1 MLKLLKQSHRP
12 TTHLAENLCKHRLTK
27 CLISRQAYINGFW
40 KLTNWV
46 RNVRSLGEGA
56 MLRKTEHKFETEL
69 ELDRPT
75 SRMICIYHAL
85 SHPVRLTICKYLLAR
100 PYTVTE
106 ICELIGLQQYAVS
119 QQLAVLRNSDVVETA
134 RQSRNVIYS
143 LRSEAV
149 RRILRVSLR
158 NAKLEEVPNNAEKS
172 KRASDFAPVK

>member
-1 MLKLLKQSHRP
+1 MS
-12 TTHLAENLCKHRLTK
+12 
-27 CLISRQAYINGFW
+27 SR
-40 KLTNWV
+40 
-46 RNVRSLGEGA
+46 
-56 MLRKTEHKFETEL
+56 TEQKFETEV

-100 PYTVTE
+100 SYTVTE

-119 QQLAVLRNSDVVETA
+119 QQLAVLRNSDVVETS
-134 RQSRNVIYS
+134 RQSRNIIYS

-158 NAKLEEVPNNAEKS
+158 NAKLEEASNNAEKLRRS
-172 KRASDFAPVK
+172 NGFARVR